1 MDCGP
6 RSPTSEKS
14 IALTLEESRDSAR
27 GDVHRQ
33 RGAARGAAYRLDGV
47 QRREAAH
54 DPAEDDVLAVE
65 VRLRPEEQEELRP
78 IGVLARVGHG
88 KHALTIVSMK

>member
-1 MDCGP
+1 MEHCAIVLHT
-6 RSPTSEKS
+6 SP
-14 IALTLEESRDSAR
+14 DSAR

-33 RGAARGAAYRLDGV
+33 RGAARGAAHRLDGV

-54 DPAEDDVLAVE
+54 DATEDHVLAVE

-78 IGVLARVGHG
+78 VRVLARIGHG
-88 KHALTIVSMK
+88 KHALTIVSTW